1 MAYKQELWDEA
12 KRKCHIGD
20 EEIRMANFLWKLG
33 NGTATQKHDKKYPK
47 QKREVESPC
56 ERLDTRYV

>member
-47 QKREVESPC
+47 QE
-56 ERLDTRYV
+56 